1 MYLAGDLFLM
11 IVEKK
16 GTIFMVVVGIVLLG
30 GRFWCAI
37 VIWCAIEFK
46 VLLFELMIVKGI
58 NEQYKLYWLV
68 EDVRDDPL
76 DYYVSLPAYRKSYSK
91 LVERITSV
99 LT

>member
-1 MYLAGDLFLM
+1 MFFS
-11 IVEKK
+11 EK
-16 GTIFMVVVGIVLLG
+16 
-30 GRFWCAI
+30 RFWCAI

-46 VLLFELMIVKGI
+46 VLLFELDMIVKGI

-76 DYYVSLPAYRKSYSK
+76 DYYVSLPAVNRKSYSK